1 MNIITFRLHTQ
12 FNSIFPVVKIISEWL
27 LLRAVFSLAR
37 RGCSPCRE
45 EDANGGVPGGGEGM
59 TEVIQYRSIGR
70 LSGGGNGGGFEG
82 SGGRWMPRGWHD
94 FKRFAGGVNINLGK

>member
-45 EDANGGVPGGGEGM
+45 EDANGGVPKGREGM
-59 TEVIQYRSIGR
+59 TKVIQEEYREVVGE
-70 LSGGGNGGGFEG
+70 GVDFEG
-82 SGGRWMPRGWHD
+82 SSGRWMPRGWHD

>member
-45 EDANGGVPGGGEGM
+45 EDTSGEEGGRGGM
-59 TEVIQYRSIGR
+59 TEVIQYREVVGE
-70 LSGGGNGGGFEG
+70 GGGFEG